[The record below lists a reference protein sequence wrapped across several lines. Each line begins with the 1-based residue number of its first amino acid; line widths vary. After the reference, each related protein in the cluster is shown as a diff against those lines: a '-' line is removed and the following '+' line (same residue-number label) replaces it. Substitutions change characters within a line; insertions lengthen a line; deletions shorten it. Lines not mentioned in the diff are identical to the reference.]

1 MAHVYSDPTRATET
15 YALPDVEI
23 FYRTFSDW
31 QSDGWIDDID
41 DDTYTDGW
49 YWWSCFPG
57 CLPDS
62 DPIGP
67 FDTEAAAREHA
78 QDIDQ

>member
-1 MAHVYSDPTRATET
+1 MAHAYSDPTRATET

-23 FYRTFSDW
+23 FYRTYDEW
-31 QSDGWIDDID
+31 LSDGWNHYDDNS
-41 DDTYTDGW
+41 YTDGW

-57 CLPDS
+57 CVPDS
-62 DPIGP
+62 DPFGP